1 VASASVFSEAPPFDN
16 ICWNVLD
23 NEALDSNDSSCKSL
37 NIPSSTVPI
46 QLVYR
51 TFDSAVACD
60 ATQAV
65 YFQTEPGYDTEQWLS
80 DATNAGIPIQ
90 GLLIGGLESGASA
103 TQDADAAACTDYM
116 GNCPVLDFTNDPT
129 GDGCLS
135 LINHLRW
142 PDGDYNNPT
151 AFVMDRQP
159 DMLLFLK
166 NNPL

>member
-1 VASASVFSEAPPFDN
+1 
-16 ICWNVLD
+16 
-23 NEALDSNDSSCKSL
+23 
-37 NIPSSTVPI
+37 
-46 QLVYR
+46 
-51 TFDSAVACD
+51 
-60 ATQAV
+60 
-65 YFQTEPGYDTEQWLS
+65 
-80 DATNAGIPIQ
+80 
-90 GLLIGGLESGASA
+90 
-103 TQDADAAACTDYM
+103 M